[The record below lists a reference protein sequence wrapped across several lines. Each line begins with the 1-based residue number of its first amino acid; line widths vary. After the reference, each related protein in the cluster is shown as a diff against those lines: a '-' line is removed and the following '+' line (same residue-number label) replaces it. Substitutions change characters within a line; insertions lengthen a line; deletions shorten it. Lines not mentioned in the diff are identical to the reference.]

1 MARDSTEFAHE
12 SGERAMQAA
21 TFGMT
26 SGMTWAREFA
36 EEGFTQSRQAFNS
49 LLKVSRKMAEDF
61 ENQACAMREQATTLT
76 EKTLANTMEL
86 GQKLARAK
94 EPQEIAQC
102 QSEFLARQAQ
112 MLTDQTRAFGEKV
125 QSAAHEFA
133 QNASSAMSEAGR
145 RTADAPSVVAGVS
158 SRAEQSS
165 KRRAEA

>member
-1 MARDSTEFAHE
+1 MARDSTEFAQQ

-21 TFGMT
+21 TF
-26 SGMTWAREFA
+26 GMTWAREFA
-36 EEGFTQSRQAFNS
+36 EEGFTQSRQAFDS
-49 LLKVSRKMAEDF
+49 LLRVSRKMAEDF

-125 QSAAHEFA
+125 QNAAHEFA
-133 QNASSAMSEAGR
+133 QTASSAMADAGR
-145 RTADAPSVVAGVS
+145 RAGEGPSIVAGAT
-158 SRAEQSS
+158 SRTEQSS
-165 KRRAEA
+165 KRQRAEA

>member
-1 MARDSTEFAHE
+1 MARDSAEFAQQ

-21 TFGMT
+21 TV
-26 SGMTWAREFA
+26 GMTWARDFT
-36 EEGFTQSRQAFNS
+36 EESFNQSRQAFDAF
-49 LLKVSRKMAEDF
+49 LRISRKMAEDF
-61 ENQACAMREQATTLT
+61 EKQASAMREHTTALT
-76 EKTLANTMEL
+76 EKTLSNTMDY

-125 QSAAHEFA
+125 QHAAHEFA
-133 QNASSAMSEAGR
+133 QTASSAMADVGR
-145 RTADAPSVVAGVS
+145 RASDAPSVVAGVS

-165 KRRAEA
+165 KRHRAEA